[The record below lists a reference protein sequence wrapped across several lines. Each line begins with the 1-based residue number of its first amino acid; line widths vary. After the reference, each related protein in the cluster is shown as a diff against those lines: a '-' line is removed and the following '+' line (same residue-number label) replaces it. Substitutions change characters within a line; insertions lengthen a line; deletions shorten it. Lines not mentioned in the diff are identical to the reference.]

1 MNNYLLQLLK
11 EVKTLIIPGLGAL
24 TITNDATG
32 EILFMPYLKYDDG
45 TLAKHIAEKEKID
58 ENDAKNMIAKFV
70 RDVTTELDKGGTYDM
85 YQFGSFAKVDGEV
98 AFNNWNSTQTSTD
111 TPPVAEKK
119 AEPVIEEKPA
129 PVVETP
135 KVEEKPKV
143 EAKEPVAEKQE
154 EKPAPVVE
162 APKAEEKPKTEEKVT
177 PDAKAG
183 EKTPVSTP
191 VVEKAAAKEPA
202 KKTEKKLDKPAKP
215 VQEKAPKEKKKRSD
229 FTYIVWGILLVIIG
243 FVGYVAWNFNSLK
256 KDFPI
261 LAELAGE
268 NDMLAKG
275 TEEMKN
281 SSDTLTVEGS
291 DSIPSESIAEEQEA
305 AQEEV
310 ANTEETQQTTE
321 EKPVKTP
328 EKPKPVK
335 KESTPAPPIDGSKSY
350 HIIAGSFG
358 SEANANRLAEKL
370 RNDGFA
376 EAAVSMAQGMYR
388 VSIKG
393 FSSMAE
399 ANTEL
404 QNVRSKVS
412 NVWVMKM

>member
-1 MNNYLLQLLK
+1 
-11 EVKTLIIPGLGAL
+11 
-24 TITNDATG
+24 
-32 EILFMPYLKYDDG
+32 
-45 TLAKHIAEKEKID
+45 
-58 ENDAKNMIAKFV
+58 
-70 RDVTTELDKGGTYDM
+70 
-85 YQFGSFAKVDGEV
+85 
-98 AFNNWNSTQTSTD
+98 
-111 TPPVAEKK
+111 
-119 AEPVIEEKPA
+119 
-129 PVVETP
+129 
-135 KVEEKPKV
+135 
-143 EAKEPVAEKQE
+143 
-154 EKPAPVVE
+154 
-162 APKAEEKPKTEEKVT
+162 
-177 PDAKAG
+177 
-183 EKTPVSTP
+183 
-191 VVEKAAAKEPA
+191 
-202 KKTEKKLDKPAKP
+202 
-215 VQEKAPKEKKKRSD
+215 
-229 FTYIVWGILLVIIG
+229 
-243 FVGYVAWNFNSLK
+243 VAWNFNSLK